1 MSFHKRWLSEAKLRS
16 IYESSGITGINMAM
30 RADAFICED
39 SFSSDFLDLYHE
51 LSEDELKTNLTEF
64 FNVPR
69 ITS

>member
-1 MSFHKRWLSEAKLRS
+1 MSFHKRWLSEAKLRT
-16 IYESSGITGINMAM
+16 IFENSGVPGIQMAM

-39 SFSSDFLDLYHE
+39 DFSSDLLDLYNE
-51 LSEDELKTNLTEF
+51 LSDDELKTNLTEF